1 MPVFLFWKIALPESQ
16 SKEYIWYKLHFL
28 MQKCILRWFQKH
40 LTLYNFLFWYQ
51 SWWSYRTGPAVYKS
65 DASKNVLELYCLHF
79 SNYILYGVLLV
90 NLTEIASKDKP
101 KQTKKFRIWKSGPIN
116 IDLRPL
122 RMHDFTRHLSL
133 LIHIRIRPFKFS

>member
-1 MPVFLFWKIALPESQ
+1 
-16 SKEYIWYKLHFL
+16 

-90 NLTEIASKDKP
+90 NLTEIASKDTVEINLS
-101 KQTKKFRIWKSGPIN
+101 KQKSSEFG
-116 IDLRPL
+116 
-122 RMHDFTRHLSL
+122 
-133 LIHIRIRPFKFS
+133 KAVQ